1 MDAIDFF
8 IHANKDLFC
17 IRQRMDAC
25 VFSINLLIIDFFINA
40 EGLVLHSLPKDGGM
54 RLLYQSTHFAMVWN
68 CDCGFRTRGRLEDIL
83 AHVRGHHDI
92 DIRTGLSHFAHCN
105 EFNCC
110 RFNGHGRRINWKETR
125 DCDEIVITPTIN
137 PILCTLVVNSEDG
150 LIKHLDLEDSHG
162 ISLRKAEP

>member
-1 MDAIDFF
+1 
-8 IHANKDLFC
+8 
-17 IRQRMDAC
+17 
-25 VFSINLLIIDFFINA
+25 
-40 EGLVLHSLPKDGGM
+40 M
-54 RLLYQSTHFAMVWN
+54 RLFYQSTHLQMVWT

-110 RFNGHGRRINWKETR
+110 RANGHGRRM
-125 DCDEIVITPTIN
+125 
-137 PILCTLVVNSEDG
+137 NSEDS
-150 LIKHLDLEDSHG
+150 LIKHLEDSHG

>member
-1 MDAIDFF
+1 M
-8 IHANKDLFC
+8 HASFLSIYSLSISSFTLKDLFC
-17 IRQRMDAC
+17 IAKGAS
-25 VFSINLLIIDFFINA
+25 FLSIY
-40 EGLVLHSLPKDGGM
+40 S
-54 RLLYQSTHFAMVWN
+54 FAKRMVWT

-110 RFNGHGRRINWKETR
+110 RFNGHGRRINWKETQ
-125 DCDEIVITPTIN
+125 DCDEIVITPTIT

-150 LIKHLDLEDSHG
+150 LIKHLEDSHG